1 MPSLAR
7 RVGWRI
13 RDWGR
18 GLWIIRRSRRL
29 WWTRRMAA
37 NDGVCSVD
45 IASNAVGFFG
55 QMNWCLFICQYC
67 EAHGLVPD
75 IRLTGDIYLDR
86 RRGPNWLDHYF
97 DWTSPI
103 GAEEIARRVRY
114 TRKIAD
120 FQEMGPPI
128 APAMSVEDG
137 ARVLRK
143 YLRPKPHIAAR
154 VEDFLGGLGVAGEIV
169 GMHFRGTDKPHEA
182 PRVSWQHCL
191 DVLRAH
197 LRAHRSVRAVLVA
210 SDEQAFIDF
219 MRAAALDVPVYSH
232 ADHIRSASGKPV
244 HMEPGNGYEKG
255 EDALV
260 NALLLSKCATV
271 IRTTSFL
278 SAWASIFNPDLKVVL
293 LNKPYA
299 NRLWFPEREILARR
313 DTEYAPE
320 TLPQRTPPMA

>member
-7 RVGWRI
+7 RVGWRL

-18 GLWIIRRSRRL
+18 GLWIVGRVRLL

-37 NDGVCSVD
+37 NDGVCSIEIATD
-45 IASNAVGFFG
+45 IIGFFA
-55 QMNWCLFICQYC
+55 QMAWCIHICQYC
-67 EAHGLVPD
+67 EDRGLVPD

-86 RRGPNWLDHYF
+86 GRGPNWLVHYF

-103 GAEEIARRVRY
+103 AKETARRVRY
-114 TRKIAD
+114 TRKIAHL
-120 FQEMGPPI
+120 EELGLPA
-128 APAMSVEDG
+128 APLSLEEG

-143 YLRPKPHIAAR
+143 YLRPKPHITAL
-154 VEDFLGGLGVAGEIV
+154 VEDFWRSLDVGGEVIGI
-169 GMHFRGTDKPHEA
+169 HFRGTDKSYEA

-191 DVLRAH
+191 AVLRAQLRH
-197 LRAHRSVRAVLVA
+197 DPALRAVFLA

-219 MRAAALDVPVYSH
+219 MKASVQEVPVYCH
-232 ADHIRSASGKPV
+232 ADHYRSVDGKPP
-244 HMEPGNGYEKG
+244 HFASGNGYQKG

-278 SAWASIFNPDLKVVL
+278 SAWASMFNPNLKVVL
-293 LNKPYA
+293 LNRPRG
-299 NRLWFPEREILARR
+299 NRLWFPESEILKQP
-313 DTEYAPE
+313 DTEYVPE
-320 TLPQRTPPMA
+320 TPL